1 MNLNNIGNLL
11 SMYQNFRQNPV
22 QFLGGMNLPQG
33 ITNDPNQI
41 IQHLMNNGK
50 VSQQQYNQ
58 AMQLAQQL
66 RRY

>member
-11 SMYQNFRQNPV
+11 SMYQNFRQNPL

-33 ITNDPNQI
+33 IINDPNQI
-41 IQHLMNNGK
+41 IQHMMNNGQT
-50 VSQQQYNQ
+50 SQQQYNQ
-58 AMQLAQQL
+58 AMQLARQL

>member
-1 MNLNNIGNLL
+1 MNLNNIGDLL
-11 SMYQNFRQNPV
+11 SMYQSFRQNPF

-33 ITNDPNQI
+33 ISDNPNQI

-50 VSQQQYNQ
+50 VTQQQYNQ

>member
-11 SMYQNFRQNPV
+11 SMYQNFRQNPF

-33 ITNDPNQI
+33 ISDNPNQI

>member
-1 MNLNNIGNLL
+1 MNLNNIGNLF

-33 ITNDPNQI
+33 ISNDPNQI

-58 AMQLAQQL
+58 AMQLARQL
-66 RRY
+66 GKF